1 METKHFMMYQQKNKI
16 RTVRSRTELVSKFI
30 LFFVLIEQV
39 AIAKEVGNMV
49 TQNVI
54 QKGDLPS
61 QYMDKKSN
69 EELVRK
75 HKDEEI
81 IRAYDCM
88 GESMSNAEFSLNT
101 PPECRIEDGS
111 AYQRPIRKRAQILEH
126 VRKVPVEVTTC
137 VIQWRVN
144 VGWCGGEFAIENY
157 MHADFQTLRS
167 TIFPSEVKCNE
178 ADPDGTIT
186 ISTPE
191 YGSIEALDLKL
202 RLEGGVG
209 EYMFQPIGFSR
220 PDSWCKGMPF
230 YPPKKY

>member
-1 METKHFMMYQQKNKI
+1 MKDKTYGNRTVKDVFDISKDIKI
-16 RTVRSRTELVSKFI
+16 RKVTSRTEFVSKII

-49 TQNVI
+49 TQNGI

-61 QYMDKKSN
+61 QYFDEKSN

-137 VIQWRVN
+137 VI
-144 VGWCGGEFAIENY
+144 E
-157 MHADFQTLRS
+157 
-167 TIFPSEVKCNE
+167 
-178 ADPDGTIT
+178 
-186 ISTPE
+186 
-191 YGSIEALDLKL
+191 
-202 RLEGGVG
+202 
-209 EYMFQPIGFSR
+209 
-220 PDSWCKGMPF
+220 
-230 YPPKKY
+230 